1 MSVLLRLSLG
11 VNRMIYFTGVKLI
24 FAGVWHRA
32 ERHVVH
38 PVQMEKSLWK
48 VLWSTMRIYILKRM
62 MFYKIWHQ
70 FVLFKGLLR
79 RERELQKSK
88 VMNVWTSQSLNITEY
103 EHQNVWTSQSMNIT
117 ACESI
122 FHIYTNSSVCLSST
136 RILVISQWYCQ
147 DSHILISESRK

>member
-1 MSVLLRLSLG
+1 MSVLLG
-11 VNRMIYFTGVKLI
+11 VNRMIYFTGLKLI
-24 FAGVWHRA
+24 FPGIWHRA

-38 PVQMEKSLWK
+38 SVQMEKSLWK
-48 VLWSTMRIYILKRM
+48 VLWSMMRIYILKRM
-62 MFYKIWHQ
+62 VFYKNL

-79 RERELQKSK
+79 RERKPQKSK
-88 VMNVWTSQSLNITEY
+88 VM
-103 EHQNVWTSQSMNIT
+103 NVWTSQSMNIT

>member
-1 MSVLLRLSLG
+1 MSVLLG
-11 VNRMIYFTGVKLI
+11 VNRMIYFTGLKLI
-24 FAGVWHRA
+24 FPGIWHRA

-48 VLWSTMRIYILKRM
+48 VLWSTMRIYISKRM

-136 RILVISQWYCQ
+136 SILVISQWYCQ

>member
-62 MFYKIWHQ
+62 MFYKNL

-88 VMNVWTSQSLNITEY
+88 VM
-103 EHQNVWTSQSMNIT
+103 NVWTSQSMNIT